1 MLIYLSKKGHSVE
14 TENVTTKAMELL
26 EQGYHFYENSGT
38 EDNIE
43 LEKPVTVDDIKANPK
58 KNYFAMFQMAGG

>member
-1 MLIYLSKKGHSVE
+1 MLIYLSKQGHSVE
-14 TENVTTKAMELL
+14 TENITTKVMELF

-38 EDNIE
+38 EDKIE